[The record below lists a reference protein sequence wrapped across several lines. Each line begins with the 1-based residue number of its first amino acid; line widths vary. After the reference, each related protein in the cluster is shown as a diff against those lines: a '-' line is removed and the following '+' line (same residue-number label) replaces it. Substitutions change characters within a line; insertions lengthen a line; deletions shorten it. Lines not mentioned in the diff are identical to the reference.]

1 MIQVRFDSPSTVN
14 RLPKFRSNSFKLGWH
29 HHFSDFTY
37 VGSAKWHKHRGFRS
51 FRHAQSDE
59 CVTSGH
65 VCALG
70 TVKNAM
76 KTLAWTQK
84 KRCVFDNTETEH
96 LQNVLVWTGS
106 KILFCKFAAGLLSP
120 SDAEFT
126 IVHMLYNKYILRNV
140 LVYSIAVNFLS
151 CAVF

>member
-1 MIQVRFDSPSTVN
+1 
-14 RLPKFRSNSFKLGWH
+14 
-29 HHFSDFTY
+29 
-37 VGSAKWHKHRGFRS
+37 
-51 FRHAQSDE
+51 
-59 CVTSGH
+59 
-65 VCALG
+65 
-70 TVKNAM
+70 M

-106 KILFCKFAAGLLSP
+106 KKLFCKLAAGLLSP

-140 LVYSIAVNFLS
+140 LVYSIAVNFSS